1 MYNKINNYNF
11 FKFDN
16 FPISGG
22 TEPSKLVWHIFLFII
37 IKQYIY
43 SNIVFFLTFKFNN
56 LL

>member
-22 TEPSKLVWHIFLFII
+22 SEPSNLVWPKYLFII

-43 SNIVFFLTFKFNN
+43 SNILIFIFNN